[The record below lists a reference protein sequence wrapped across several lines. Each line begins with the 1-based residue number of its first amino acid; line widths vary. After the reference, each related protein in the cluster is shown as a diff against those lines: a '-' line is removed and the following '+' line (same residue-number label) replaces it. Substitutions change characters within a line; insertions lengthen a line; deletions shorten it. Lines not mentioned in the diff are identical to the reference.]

1 MFATPSISVYCEKS
15 AGFFILSE
23 NVNLEKPAVCQ
34 RTLLIM
40 GVWGWGRSCKE
51 KKMSKACP
59 VISERKVLFSLKR
72 EQGKVYVPHYI
83 CLG

>member
-1 MFATPSISVYCEKS
+1 
-15 AGFFILSE
+15 
-23 NVNLEKPAVCQ
+23 
-34 RTLLIM
+34 
-40 GVWGWGRSCKE
+40 
-51 KKMSKACP
+51 MSKACP